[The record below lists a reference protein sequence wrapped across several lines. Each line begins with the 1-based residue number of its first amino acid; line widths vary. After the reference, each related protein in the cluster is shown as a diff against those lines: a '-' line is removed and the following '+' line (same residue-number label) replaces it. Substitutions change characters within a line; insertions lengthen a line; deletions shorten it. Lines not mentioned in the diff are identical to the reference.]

1 MSDSAIIGLFPSE
14 KQVARLPQLT
24 RRLAA
29 PPHGGYHVTLAYVG
43 DLAEMAAQK
52 DAIVAAVSS
61 FALKRPEAALHF
73 GLGPLRLM
81 ENVEDGDLRA
91 VAATVEPS
99 PDLRGLQA
107 ALVELLAQ
115 MGIAQKYPEWLPHLT
130 IGYQA
135 ADLPLPR
142 MRTPRLQIACPWL
155 HLCWGD
161 ERLVFPLGGA
171 LQPAST
177 KPFVSNAQRKWA
189 FATEQPFARRWARMS
204 RRKLPEHVR
213 RKEAGAALTWTDLR
227 LKFDESKVD
236 RDDTGKFSD
245 GGGGGGG
252 GDAPKSKPKPKKAP
266 KQTPEERQAAQ
277 AAEQAENRSTVG
289 DVLNANDDE
298 RLSKRG
304 LESLAGFADGKPLSP
319 EAQAH
324 MEKNGLIKTDRD
336 GVTTLT
342 AEGRKV
348 VAAANKGD
356 ADAVGRA
363 LDDAGKRAAGAQG
376 RAAEAN
382 AKRAAVEARRAEAQA
397 KRDAK
402 AKKKLEDAAKKPK
415 GGGGGGKGP
424 KVPEAKPAS
433 AAALNRLDSLLQPAL
448 GTAGKARKPA
458 HRYWRAY
465 REARKAGALP
475 HQARRQARQA
485 NLQPRLDAAERQ
497 RAAVL
502 AKMLKA
508 TAPGAPVFTVFKEK
522 DTDRLRWIIVSSN
535 GYEDRDRE
543 IVSTKALAEDVART
557 DVDGLYGPLRWW
569 HVGDPDPMNFKEPWG
584 PGLDLGMCDWA
595 DMHGPFLIESGTFYD
610 DEVGAALAEKA
621 DDQEVSLGFFH
632 PANEPDAR
640 GVFSHIRRF
649 ERSLAP
655 KGRVSN
661 LLTGFYVPTRKEIA
675 MNDAKLKALAERLQ
689 GVPTE
694 KIEALIGAHTA
705 SREKEAQAQGLRFK
719 AGEPQPVYQI
729 EGRLFVLAGDQLV
742 AVKAPL
748 PPEEEAA
755 ALATKPQLPEAAA
768 DAAGAAADAADAA
781 EDAAEGAAE
790 GDFAGD
796 LSVDDFRTLLVDA
809 MKEALAPLLGQLKMA
824 DKMEGM
830 VKMMGEEMKG
840 MLGGV
845 TSKDDARAAE
855 IATLKAQQAALAKKL
870 AELSGETPRALKAG
884 SEVESTAVEVPAGD
898 TFTVKSPT
906 DQKVVYKS
914 AFDMLGDWVKG
925 EELPEPA
932 AA

>member
-24 RRLAA
+24 RRLAV

-43 DLAEMAAQK
+43 DLAEMATQK
-52 DAIVAAVSS
+52 DVIVAAVSS
-61 FALKRPEAALHF
+61 FALRRPEAALGF
-73 GLGPLRLM
+73 TLGPVRLM
-81 ENVEDGDLRA
+81 ENVEEGDLRA

-107 ALVELLAQ
+107 AIVELLAQ
-115 MGIAQKYPEWLPHLT
+115 MGIAQKYPAWLPHLT

-142 MRTPRLQIACPWL
+142 MRIPRLQIACPNL
-155 HLCWGD
+155 YLCWGN
-161 ERLVFPLGGA
+161 ERYVLPLGGA
-171 LQPAST
+171 LQPATT
-177 KPFVSNAQRKWA
+177 KPFVSDAQRKWA

-204 RRKLPEHVR
+204 PKRLPEHVA
-213 RKEAGAALTWTDLR
+213 RKSVSAQLRQLKGREFNEAN
-227 LKFDESKVD
+227 VD
-236 RDDTGKFSD
+236 RDDTGKFSS

-252 GDAPKSKPKPKKAP
+252 GDTPKAKPKPKKAP
-266 KQTPEERQAAQ
+266 KSEEGKTKQEVAN
-277 AAEQAENRSTVG
+277 ENRAQVAEATG
-289 DVLNANDDE
+289 LGKDLDGAMARLNAGMGGQADE
-298 RLSKRG
+298 ANADKLVEQG
-304 LESLAGFADGKPLSP
+304 LAKKDPNTGRYSLSP
-319 EAQAH
+319 EG
-324 MEKNGLIKTDRD
+324 KKYY
-336 GVTTLT
+336 
-342 AEGRKV
+342 
-348 VAAANKGD
+348 AAAKRGDLDGARSAMGD
-356 ADAVGRA
+356 AKDRQ
-363 LDDAGKRAAGAQG
+363 AGAAVK
-376 RAAEAN
+376 RRERED
-382 AKRAAVEARRAEAQA
+382 KRAAVEARRAEAQA

-402 AKKKLEDAAKKPK
+402 AKLEDAKKPK

-424 KVPEAKPAS
+424 KAPEVKPAS
-433 AAALNRLDSLLQPAL
+433 VAALNRLDSLLQVN
-448 GTAGKARKPA
+448 KARKPA

-543 IVSTKALAEDVART
+543 IVSTKALADDVART
-557 DVDGLYGPLRWW
+557 DLDGLYGPLRWW

-719 AGEPQPVYQI
+719 AGEPQPVYQV

-748 PPEEEAA
+748 PPEEEEA
-755 ALATKPQLPEAAA
+755 ALATKPPLPEAAA

-845 TSKDDARAAE
+845 SSKDDARAAE
-855 IATLKAQQAALAKKL
+855 IATLKSQIAAQEKKL
-870 AELSGETPRALKAG
+870 ASLLGEIPRALKAG
-884 SEVESTAVEVPAGD
+884 SEAESTAVDVPAGKE
-898 TFTVKSPT
+898 FTVKNPT
-906 DQKVVYKS
+906 TGQVAYKS

-925 EELPEPA
+925 GELPEPA
-932 AA
+932 AT

>member
-24 RRLAA
+24 RRLAT

-43 DLAEMAAQK
+43 DLVERASQK
-52 DAIVAAVSS
+52 DAIVAAVQA
-61 FALKRPEAALHF
+61 FALRRPEVALRF
-73 GLGPLRLM
+73 ALGSLRLM
-81 ENVEDGDLRA
+81 ENVEEGDLRA
-91 VAATVEPS
+91 VAGTVEPS

-115 MGIAQKYPEWLPHLT
+115 LGIAQKYPEWLPHLT

-142 MRTPRLQIACPWL
+142 MRAPRLQITCPNL
-155 HLCWGD
+155 YLCWGD
-161 ERLVFPLGGA
+161 ERYVFPLGGS
-171 LQPAST
+171 LQPATT

-204 RRKLPEHVR
+204 PHRLPEYVKR
-213 RKEAGAALTWTDLR
+213 RQ
-227 LKFDESKVD
+227 LKAREFNESTVD
-236 RDDTGKFSD
+236 RDDTGKFSGD
-245 GGGGGGG
+245 GGGGGA
-252 GDAPKSKPKPKKAP
+252 APPSKAKPKKAP
-266 KQTPEERQAAQ
+266 KSEEGKTKQEIANENRAR
-277 AAEQAENRSTVG
+277 AAEETGIGKDLDGAMAR
-289 DVLNANDDE
+289 LNAGMGGQADE
-298 RLSKRG
+298 ANADKLVEQGLAKKDPNTGRYSLSSEGKKYYAAAKRG
-304 LESLAGFADGKPLSP
+304 DLDGARS
-319 EAQAH
+319 A
-324 MEKNGLIKTDRD
+324 I
-336 GVTTLT
+336 
-342 AEGRKV
+342 
-348 VAAANKGD
+348 GD
-356 ADAVGRA
+356 AKDRRAGADA
-363 LDDAGKRAAGAQG
+363 KRAATD
-376 RAAEAN
+376 

-402 AKKKLEDAAKKPK
+402 AKKKLEDAAKPK

-424 KVPEAKPAS
+424 KAPEVKPAS
-433 AAALNRLDSLLQPAL
+433 AAALNRLGSLLQPLA
-448 GTAGKARKPA
+448 AGKAHKPA

-465 REARKAGALP
+465 RDARAKGALP
-475 HQARRQARQA
+475 HQARRQARTA
-485 NLQPRLDAAERQ
+485 NLQPKLDAAERQ

-508 TAPGAPVFTVFKEK
+508 TAPGAPPLFTVFKEAA
-522 DTDRLRWIIVSSN
+522 TERLRWLLISSN

-557 DVDGLYGPLRWW
+557 DLDGLYGPLRWW

-584 PGLDLGMCDWA
+584 KGLDLGMCDWA

-610 DEVGAALAEKA
+610 DELGGALAEKA
-621 DDQEVSLGFFH
+621 PNLEVSLGFFH
-632 PANEPDAR
+632 PVNEPNAH

-661 LLTGFYVPTRKEIA
+661 LLTGFYVPTHKEQS
-675 MNDAKLKALAERLQ
+675 MNQAKIKALAEQLQ
-689 GVPTE
+689 GVPEE
-694 KIEALIGAHTA
+694 KIQALIAQHTG

-748 PPEEEAA
+748 PPEEEDPAA
-755 ALATKPQLPEAAA
+755 VATKPPLPV
-768 DAAGAAADAADAA
+768 A
-781 EDAAEGAAE
+781 EDAAAVAEDPADVAEEAAEVE

-796 LSVDDFRTLLVDA
+796 LSTDAFKQLVIEA
-809 MKEALAPLLGQLKMA
+809 MAEAIAPLLGQLKMA

-840 MLGGV
+840 MMTGV
-845 TSKDDARAAE
+845 GAKDDARVQE
-855 IATLKAQQAALAKKL
+855 IATLKAQQAQLAKKL
-870 AELSGETPRALKAG
+870 AELSGETPRALKGG
-884 SEVESTAVEVPAGD
+884 SEAEITAVEVPAGKE
-898 TFTVKSPT
+898 FTVKNPT

-914 AFDMLGDWVKG
+914 AFDILGSWVEG
-925 EELPEPA
+925 DELPEPA